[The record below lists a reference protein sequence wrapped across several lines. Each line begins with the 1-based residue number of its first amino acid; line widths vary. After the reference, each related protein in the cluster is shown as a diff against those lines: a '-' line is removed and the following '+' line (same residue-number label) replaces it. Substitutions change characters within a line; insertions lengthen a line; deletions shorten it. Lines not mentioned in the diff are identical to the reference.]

1 MATPRWSWEFKLGM
15 GLSSPDLWWPCQE
28 SLLLHSKPQFPQNT
42 VEEGEVGDRNPGEI
56 MDLPKVTRPA
66 GGWGYLGTGLK
77 SLLSTFLSSSA
88 PPPHFLSTTSSA
100 SVEVAASPSL
110 LQTLAISCE
119 SDSVL
124 NLYPLLLEPLV
135 DPNTRRRGSAVGRGG
150 PELQWE
156 REGIAVVVG
165 RTNRR
170 KSFCSPFKMLPLPGS
185 HP

>member
-1 MATPRWSWEFKLGM
+1 MAVPGVPVTPLKTTVPTEYSGRRGGRGQKSRGDY
-15 GLSSPDLWWPCQE
+15 GLAQGHSACWRVGLPRHRTQVPSIYFP
-28 SLLLHSKPQFPQNT
+28 LLSCPPPPQFLI
-42 VEEGEVGDRNPGEI
+42 R
-56 MDLPKVTRPA
+56 
-66 GGWGYLGTGLK
+66 YLF
-77 SLLSTFLSSSA
+77 S
-88 PPPHFLSTTSSA
+88 P

-124 NLYPLLLEPLV
+124 NLCPLLLEPLV

-150 PELQWE
+150 PELQRE
-156 REGIAVVVG
+156 GEGIAVVVG

-170 KSFCSPFKMLPLPGS
+170 KSFCSSFKMLPLPGS